1 MSLQC
6 MSQLNLKSESFPAR
20 GALLILLKCLKKED
34 GVQFFRQLVPLFY
47 HSCWILSCKKDK
59 TAQKWIRIKASPNIV
74 FIPHIQVFSW
84 SYCEAVRAVEKKAF
98 FRNIF
103 EESRMFWEHISC
115 NLCVESC
122 GCKAQPWT
130 SVSSFFFSA
139 FAASRHFWIAGHLLA
154 KGLFQKHDI
163 TLPTLDCGG
172 MNRSVFGYWSYQW
185 PWCVEKVTF
194 ATWR

>member
-1 MSLQC
+1 MCVCFQSQCCGFSCSETIGEAWLWEDLHHHPHPHPSVSCVLHLMSLQC
-6 MSQLNLKSESFPAR
+6 MSQLNLKSESFP
-20 GALLILLKCLKKED
+20 ALLILLKCLKKED

-130 SVSSFFFSA
+130 SVSSFFF
-139 FAASRHFWIAGHLLA
+139 LL
-154 KGLFQKHDI
+154 LQHPDI
-163 TLPTLDCGG
+163 
-172 MNRSVFGYWSYQW
+172 F
-185 PWCVEKVTF
+185 E
-194 ATWR
+194 